1 MSCFEGTSRIRGVLE
16 PVLRRVDTFDA
27 RFRASDEDIF
37 RTKAAARLI
46 GMRGLRYLLVLAL
59 LAISP
64 KGAIKRVLNAID
76 AAQQNCEQDGPT
88 ADDMA

>member
-1 MSCFEGTSRIRGVLE
+1 MHRIQSLE
-16 PVLRRVDTFDA
+16 T
-27 RFRASDEDIF
+27 RFRASEEDIF

-59 LAISP
+59 LVVSP
-64 KGAIKRVLNAID
+64 KDAIKRVLNAID
-76 AAQQNCEQDGPT
+76 TVQRNCEQDGPT

>member
-1 MSCFEGTSRIRGVLE
+1 M
-16 PVLRRVDTFDA
+16 RRVQTLES
-27 RFRASDEDIF
+27 RFRASEEDIF

-64 KGAIKRVLNAID
+64 KDAIKRVLNAID
-76 AAQQNCEQDGPT
+76 TAQRNCEQDGPT